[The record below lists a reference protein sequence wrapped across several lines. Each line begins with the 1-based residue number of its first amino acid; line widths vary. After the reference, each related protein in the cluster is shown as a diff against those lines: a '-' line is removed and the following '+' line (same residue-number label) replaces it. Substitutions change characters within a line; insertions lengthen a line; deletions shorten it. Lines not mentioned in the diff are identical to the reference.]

1 MERRE
6 LIKKILLSEAKKKDK
21 KSTLTPQEKL
31 ANKLY
36 EIDKEVLLDYIQT
49 SQEEGKWDEDLSK
62 SILRTFNIIVN
73 DHTLGFF
80 EALYDVNSKI
90 DYKPVDRVE
99 RIIIPKLKK
108 FKIDY
113 SVQMNKYGREYWEQ
127 IVNAWTENEINQR
140 LDNGE
145 LNWYDGEFR
154 DDDYYDSDS
163 GDVDTDIEEIS

>member
-62 SILRTFNIIVN
+62 SILRTYNIIVN

-99 RIIIPKLKK
+99 RIVCKC
-108 FKIDY
+108 
-113 SVQMNKYGREYWEQ
+113 E
-127 IVNAWTENEINQR
+127 
-140 LDNGE
+140 
-145 LNWYDGEFR
+145 
-154 DDDYYDSDS
+154 
-163 GDVDTDIEEIS
+163 

>member
-21 KSTLTPQEKL
+21 KLTPAEKL

-36 EIDKEVLLDYIQT
+36 GIDKEVLLDYLQS
-49 SQEEGKWDEDLSK
+49 SQEDREWDENLAK
-62 SILRTFNIIVN
+62 SILRTYNIGV
-73 DHTLGFF
+73 DSQTLGFF
-80 EALYDVNSKI
+80 EQLYDINTNVN
-90 DYKPVDRVE
+90 YEPVDRVE
-99 RIIIPKLKK
+99 RIIMPKLKK

-127 IVNAWTENEINQR
+127 IVNAWTEDEINQR
-140 LDNGE
+140 LDDGE
-145 LNWYDGEFR
+145 LNWYDGDFR

>member
-21 KSTLTPQEKL
+21 NLTTAEKL
-31 ANKLY
+31 AKKLY
-36 EIDKEVLLDYIQT
+36 GIDKEVLLDYLQS
-49 SQEEGKWDEDLSK
+49 SQEDKEWDENLAK
-62 SILRTFNIIVN
+62 SILRTYNIGV
-73 DHTLGFF
+73 DSQTLGFF
-80 EALYDVNSKI
+80 EQLYDINTNVN
-90 DYKPVDRVE
+90 YEPVDRAE
-99 RIIIPKLKK
+99 KIIMPKLKK
-108 FKIDY
+108 FKINY

-127 IVNAWTENEINQR
+127 IVNAWTEDEINQR

-145 LNWYDGEFR
+145 LNWYDGEFT